1 MKKALKRCFALIF
14 AFTFIFLML
23 PTRASA
29 SNYTKNELRL
39 FGIGNK
45 NLHSYMSLEIYVREA
60 KLSEQALVINSQIY
74 VPVRAFS
81 DSVITNA
88 QVTYNS
94 KSRTITVTG
103 EGLTLTATDGAYVVW
118 ANGRALFS
126 TSPVTILSN
135 GRMYAPLDTLV
146 KACGLSFTNSTSS
159 VRVYGR
165 YSALLPAEKFYRD
178 DEVLWLARIISAES
192 RGESLIGQIAVGN
205 VILNRV
211 ASRDFPNTIYSVIFD
226 RKYGVQF
233 TPVANGTIYNTPGYT
248 ETLAAK
254 ICLEGTRLSENILFF
269 MAPKY
274 STSFWIVNTRK
285 YAFSIGGHDFFE

>member
-1 MKKALKRCFALIF
+1 MIF

-23 PTRASA
+23 PTSASA
-29 SNYTKNELRL
+29 VNYTKNEFRL
-39 FGIGNK
+39 FGVGDK
-45 NLHSYMSLEIYVREA
+45 NLYSYTSKDIYVSA
-60 KLSEQALVINSQIY
+60 TKLSEKALIINSQLY

-81 DSVITNA
+81 DATVDSA
-88 QVTYNS
+88 KVTYNS
-94 KSRTITVTG
+94 NTRTITVTG
-103 EGLTLTATDGAYVVW
+103 VGLTLTATDGAYVVW

-126 TSPVTILSN
+126 TTPVTILSN
-135 GRMYAPLDTLV
+135 GRMYAPLSTLA
-146 KACGLSFTNSTSS
+146 KAFGLRFSDGESGIS
-159 VRVYGR
+159 VHGR

-192 RGESLIGQIAVGN
+192 RGEPLIGQIAVGN
-205 VILNRV
+205 IIMNRV

-254 ICLEGTRLSENILFF
+254 ICLEGTRLSEDILFF
-269 MAPKY
+269 LAPKY